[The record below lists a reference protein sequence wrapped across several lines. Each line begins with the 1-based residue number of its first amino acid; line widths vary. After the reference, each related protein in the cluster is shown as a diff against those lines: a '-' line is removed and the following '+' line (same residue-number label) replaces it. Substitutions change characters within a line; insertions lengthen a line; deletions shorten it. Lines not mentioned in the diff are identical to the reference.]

1 MGALRATAIGA
12 LALASLSYTAASAQG
27 QQDLNRQAEQAARSS
42 EAKLKAAVDSY
53 RKTLSE
59 RQLVLFDASQEKW
72 AAYREAACEFQASG
86 AKGGSAHRMV
96 YAYCLDEYAQAR
108 LLVITDLLK
117 CEEGDLSCP
126 EFRHGT

>member
-1 MGALRATAIGA
+1 MSELRATAIGA
-12 LALASLSYTAASAQG
+12 LALASLSYTATSAQG

-72 AAYREAACEFQASG
+72 AAY
-86 AKGGSAHRMV
+86 
-96 YAYCLDEYAQAR
+96 
-108 LLVITDLLK
+108 
-117 CEEGDLSCP
+117 
-126 EFRHGT
+126 

>member
-1 MGALRATAIGA
+1 MLRRQLKRFCQVYPDGSSVARDFPFSWMSGHVHTRQSWHLGALAGRGSPLHSLGAMSELRATAIGA
-12 LALASLSYTAASAQG
+12 LALASLSYTATSAQG

-72 AAYREAACEFQASG
+72 AAY
-86 AKGGSAHRMV
+86 
-96 YAYCLDEYAQAR
+96 
-108 LLVITDLLK
+108 
-117 CEEGDLSCP
+117 
-126 EFRHGT
+126 